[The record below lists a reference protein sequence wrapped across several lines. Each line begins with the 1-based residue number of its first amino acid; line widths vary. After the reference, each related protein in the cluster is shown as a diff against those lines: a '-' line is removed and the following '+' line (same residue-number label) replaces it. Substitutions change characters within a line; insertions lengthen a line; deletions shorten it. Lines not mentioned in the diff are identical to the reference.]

1 MRQEKPHLFFIHLL
15 RFLAFSDFS
24 ASRRHHSVSASY
36 FGEGIV
42 QVMPYSPERSIGAI
56 RRGQTMALEAQK
68 PSQCPNMER
77 PSAMWACNLL
87 RTKYFHGVSSGNQ
100 HAYWLQ

>member
-42 QVMPYSPERSIGAI
+42 FTGSIYKQEG
-56 RRGQTMALEAQK
+56 RKNRGDTVGE
-68 PSQCPNMER
+68 
-77 PSAMWACNLL
+77 
-87 RTKYFHGVSSGNQ
+87 F
-100 HAYWLQ
+100 

>member
-36 FGEGIV
+36 FGEGIDF
-42 QVMPYSPERSIGAI
+42 SFR
-56 RRGQTMALEAQK
+56 
-68 PSQCPNMER
+68 
-77 PSAMWACNLL
+77 
-87 RTKYFHGVSSGNQ
+87 
-100 HAYWLQ
+100 

>member
-42 QVMPYSPERSIGAI
+42 TAIPGVMRTCAI
-56 RRGQTMALEAQK
+56 ELKKSGRVLDLDFT
-68 PSQCPNMER
+68 
-77 PSAMWACNLL
+77 
-87 RTKYFHGVSSGNQ
+87 VSNTDIEQPG
-100 HAYWLQ
+100 L

>member
-36 FGEGIV
+36 FGEGIAV
-42 QVMPYSPERSIGAI
+42 NNIYKYWMGSRFLFPTLREWLVGRIKYCGSFPLMYKIKLYIPLANDSP
-56 RRGQTMALEAQK
+56 T
-68 PSQCPNMER
+68 
-77 PSAMWACNLL
+77 
-87 RTKYFHGVSSGNQ
+87 GVCIASGSP
-100 HAYWLQ
+100 